1 MCAKL
6 GELFQLAK
14 RKTLTANIFLEG
26 EAFSNL
32 LLKEFLHG
40 VGCRNSIK
48 HRCDAP
54 FIFHFIIEQLS
65 RSLPRAKRRVALLY
79 FLPVYSAIIERRY
92 QLFVMNSEKRIF
104 IISHSWSCE
113 IKLINFNSCVSST
126 AQLSFFR
133 LSVYL
138 QT

>member
-6 GELFQLAK
+6 GELFELAK
-14 RKTLTANIFLEG
+14 RKALTANIFLEDRT
-26 EAFSNL
+26 FCNL

-48 HRCDAP
+48 HRC
-54 FIFHFIIEQLS
+54 
-65 RSLPRAKRRVALLY
+65 VALFY
-79 FLPVYSAIIERRY
+79 FLQVYSAIIERRY

-104 IISHSWSCE
+104 LISHSWLCE

-133 LSVYL
+133 LLVCL